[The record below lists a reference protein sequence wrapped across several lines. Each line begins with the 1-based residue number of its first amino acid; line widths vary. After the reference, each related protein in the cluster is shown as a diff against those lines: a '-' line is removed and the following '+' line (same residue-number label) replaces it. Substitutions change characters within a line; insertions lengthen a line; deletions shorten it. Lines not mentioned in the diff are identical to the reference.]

1 MHDLTYRVNLGIG
14 AARTNGCDWSVGDLA
29 QGTFKGLLHGLHGE
43 MRLGLPPG
51 KGTAVI
57 PDAKG
62 NPATQ
67 GPGRVT

>member
-1 MHDLTYRVNLGIG
+1 VHNLTHSVNLGIS
-14 AARTNGCDWSVGDLA
+14 AARTNRRDWPVGDLA
-29 QGTFKGLLHGLHGE
+29 QGTFKGLLHGLHGK
-43 MRLGLPPG
+43 MGLGLPSG